1 NLGSSEYSTQQLNQQ
16 SDTPTDEEIPR
27 RCAMITRSATRE
39 AALKTNANVA
49 DIDGSTIAFQVG
61 AHFRPSL
68 GIISTIYASIF
79 LTKMTALISGI
90 LHRRSQLI
98 ATLE

>member
-1 NLGSSEYSTQQLNQQ
+1 PNSGSSESYAQQLNQQ

-39 AALKTNANVA
+39 AALKSNANVA
-49 DIDGSTIAFQVG
+49 DIDGSPIAFPIG

-79 LTKMTALISGI
+79 LTRRTALTSRI
-90 LHRRSQLI
+90 LHRYD
-98 ATLE
+98 